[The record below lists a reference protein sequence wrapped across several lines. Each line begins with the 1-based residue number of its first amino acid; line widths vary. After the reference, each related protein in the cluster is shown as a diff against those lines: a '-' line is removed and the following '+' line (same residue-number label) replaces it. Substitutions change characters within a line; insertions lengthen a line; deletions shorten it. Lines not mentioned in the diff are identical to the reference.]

1 VPIPDRD
8 GEHATGRAGRGDMKL
23 YEMFEPKPGLM
34 YNDLSDVDWAD
45 DLKFF
50 IDNENSLLEKH
61 IFPAVEKHQ
70 RHAGHPNCYRFY
82 VKPIIECIKVYVK
95 RFEIEEP
102 KKIFTRE
109 IVESIAKKISEEQ
122 EKHIKDGDYKS
133 DEDL

>member
-1 VPIPDRD
+1 
-8 GEHATGRAGRGDMKL
+8 
-23 YEMFEPKPGLM
+23 MFEPKSGLM

-61 IFPAVEKHQ
+61 IFPAVEKHK

-82 VKPIIECIKVYVK
+82 VKPIIECIKAYVR